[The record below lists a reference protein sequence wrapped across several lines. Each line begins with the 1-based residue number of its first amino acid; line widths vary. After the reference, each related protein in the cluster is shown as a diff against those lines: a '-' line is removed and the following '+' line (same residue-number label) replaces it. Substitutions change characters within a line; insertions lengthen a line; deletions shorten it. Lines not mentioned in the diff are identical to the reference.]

1 MIIRPNGPSR
11 PRRES
16 LRPRGFSMTSPSCR
30 SAAAVNQPANPTL
43 KPKLDRGEHRHTINS
58 GETPPRTAPTDLT
71 QKIVGCLVRCLLVD
85 ESVGKP
91 DSVPAACDRR
101 RSSICDRCCQRPGAI
116 YPETR
121 ASSPQASPQALAR
134 PRDLA
139 PGGVYRATPVTWSAG
154 GLLHR
159 RFTLTGLRTARRSA
173 FCGTVP
179 RVTPGGRYPPPCSV
193 ESGLSSATLPGGRD
207 RLTDS
212 SDSDVTARSSK
223 DARPRPS
230 TAGSSRASVG
240 L

>member
-1 MIIRPNGPSR
+1 MASR
-11 PRRES
+11 VKVVQAR
-16 LRPRGFSMTSPSCR
+16 LGHA
-30 SAAAVNQPANPTL
+30 SASETL
-43 KPKLDRGEHRHTINS
+43 DTYSHLWPDSDDRT
-58 GETPPRTAPTDLT
+58 RTAVDAVLSADYVRTKGGGRWT
-71 QKIVGCLVRCLLVD
+71 QPLVRNRLAD

-139 PGGVYRATPVTWSAG
+139 PGGVYRATPVTWGAG

-159 RFTLTGLRTARRSA
+159 RFTLTGLRTARRSV